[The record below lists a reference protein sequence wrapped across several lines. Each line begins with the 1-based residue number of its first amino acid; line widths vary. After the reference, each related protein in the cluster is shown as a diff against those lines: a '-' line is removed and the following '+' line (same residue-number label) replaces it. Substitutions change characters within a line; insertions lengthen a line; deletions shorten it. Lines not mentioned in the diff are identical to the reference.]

1 MKRSLHV
8 LAATVTAASAL
19 AFSIGDGYSASTAVA
34 DPDAKVEY
42 NGHLSI
48 LTKFG
53 LQVLSPYFI
62 NLAKEYEKLHPGV
75 TVEVMQES
83 DDSIKGKTKTLVASN
98 SLPDIYFSW
107 TGSWGGNFV
116 RGHRAVDLSKVIG
129 PDTPWGK

>member
-1 MKRSLHV
+1 MRRSLQV
-8 LAATVTAASAL
+8 MAVTLAAAASTMAL
-19 AFSIGDGYSASTAVA
+19 SARESYSASTVVA
-34 DPDAKVEY
+34 DPDAKAEY
-42 NGHLSI
+42 SGQLSI

-107 TGSWGGNFV
+107 TGSWGGNFI
-116 RGHRAVDLSKVIG
+116 RGH
-129 PDTPWGK
+129 